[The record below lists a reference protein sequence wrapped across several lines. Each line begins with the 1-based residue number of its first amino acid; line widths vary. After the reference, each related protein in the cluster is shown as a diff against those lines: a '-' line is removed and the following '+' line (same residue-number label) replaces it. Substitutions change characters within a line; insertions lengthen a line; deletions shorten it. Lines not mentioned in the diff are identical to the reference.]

1 MKIKN
6 KHISIKIIKKIIKYN
21 NINIYI
27 LCFTLI
33 LSMQFFLSGC
43 ASNSLFRNSSA
54 STYNIYNNGY
64 NNGES
69 VSNGSGDFLE
79 KNENL
84 KKALE
89 NSVLYY
95 SLKLNKVS
103 GRKIKNLERSEKY
116 GHNGKIKQTGLN
128 NGYIVPS
135 FMKEEHGITDKIK
148 KNTKN
153 YAYNATATVKI
164 RKAKSAKEVNKNV
177 NTAAAANASNQKE
190 KEITPIFIKLSKT
203 AKADDGKI
211 VLNINGIQ
219 AAGNLE
225 IISFSL
231 SNFYKLP
238 LRYKPLLF
246 EKSGK
251 NKYIEIPFKSN
262 IKKQG
267 GKNYFIL
274 SGFSKIKGK
283 LICISKDIKSGEK
296 SALRKTVLFIEA
308 LYKNDYG
315 GIRFIKL
322 PVKL

>member
-54 STYNIYNNGY
+54 STYNNYNNGY

-148 KNTKN
+148 KNTK
-153 YAYNATATVKI
+153 Y
-164 RKAKSAKEVNKNV
+164 
-177 NTAAAANASNQKE
+177 
-190 KEITPIFIKLSKT
+190 
-203 AKADDGKI
+203 
-211 VLNINGIQ
+211 
-219 AAGNLE
+219 
-225 IISFSL
+225 ISL
-231 SNFYKLP
+231 Y
-238 LRYKPLLF
+238 Y
-246 EKSGK
+246 
-251 NKYIEIPFKSN
+251 YI
-262 IKKQG
+262 
-267 GKNYFIL
+267 
-274 SGFSKIKGK
+274 
-283 LICISKDIKSGEK
+283 
-296 SALRKTVLFIEA
+296 
-308 LYKNDYG
+308 
-315 GIRFIKL
+315 
-322 PVKL
+322 

>member
-1 MKIKN
+1 MKIHN
-6 KHISIKIIKKIIKYN
+6 KYIDIKIIKKLIKCN

-43 ASNSLFRNSSA
+43 ASNLLFRNKNSSA
-54 STYNIYNNGY
+54 YTY

-69 VSNGSGDFLE
+69 GSSGSISFSK
-79 KNENL
+79 KNEKL

-103 GRKIKNLERSEKY
+103 RKKFKNLERSETYAHKD
-116 GHNGKIKQTGLN
+116 KIKQTGLN
-128 NGYIVPS
+128 NYYIKPS
-135 FMKEEHGITDKIK
+135 FMIGEQGITDKIK

-153 YAYNATATVKI
+153 HTDNANVKAI
-164 RKAKSAKEVNKNV
+164 KIKLVN
-177 NTAAAANASNQKE
+177 AAADASNKKE
-190 KEITPIFIKLSKT
+190 KEITSVFIKLNKT
-203 AKADDGKI
+203 AKTDGGKI
-211 VLNINGIQ
+211 VLKIDGVQ
-219 AAGNLE
+219 YAGNLE

-231 SNFYKLP
+231 SNFYKFP

-246 EKSGK
+246 KKSSK
-251 NKYIEIPFKSN
+251 NKYVEIPFKSN
-262 IKKQG
+262 IKKQD

-274 SGFSKIKGK
+274 SGLSRIEGK
-283 LICISKDIKSGEK
+283 LICISNDKKSGEK

-308 LYKNDYG
+308 LYKNAYG
-315 GIRFIKL
+315 GVKFIKL
-322 PVKL
+322 PVRL